1 VRLASRH
8 ALRLDSMP
16 QQNLFSSRAP
26 LDTEI
31 PSPGGVP
38 GGTRRRSRSPRWMQR
53 LDLIIRVLVRL
64 YLGLILI
71 VLPWG
76 HLWDESRWFV
86 AFPALAH
93 IALSGAAR
101 GVVSG
106 LGLLNIF
113 IAVHDTVFYKE
124 S

>member
-1 VRLASRH
+1 
-8 ALRLDSMP
+8 
-16 QQNLFSSRAP
+16 
-26 LDTEI
+26 
-31 PSPGGVP
+31 
-38 GGTRRRSRSPRWMQR
+38 MQR
-53 LDLIIRVLVRL
+53 IDLIIRVLVRL

-76 HLWDESRWFV
+76 HFWDESRWFV
-86 AFPALAH
+86 VFPTLAH

-106 LGLLNIF
+106 LGLLNIV
-113 IAVHDTVFYKE
+113 IAVHDTIFYKE